1 MRRPSWFDVGEE
13 SLARRLAL
21 LPLDLLALAYGVGA
35 CAHRTSYTRGLLRPV
50 QLSCRVVSVGN
61 LVVGGS
67 GKTPMAA
74 WLAKELHQRG
84 HRVVLASR
92 GYARRGR
99 ERVEVVSDGRFVSS
113 TADAAGDEPI
123 LLAAHAPGV
132 PVLVGPDRD
141 VVGMRA
147 VSAFG
152 AQILVLDDGFH
163 HHRLARDLD
172 LVCFDGNA
180 GLGNRRV
187 LPRGPLREF
196 PSVLRLAD
204 ALAVID
210 GPLSEADQA
219 LLERFA
225 PAARRFVANRRPVAV
240 RRLAGGDCAPPQS
253 LEGLEV
259 GLLSGIARP
268 DSFRRTVESLGARV
282 IRERRFHDHHR
293 YRERD
298 LYSLEKDAP
307 VWLTTEKD
315 AVKILP
321 SWVGSADV
329 RVVSIEVVVE
339 DADRL
344 GDWLEDRLREQPIG
358 RDAALPAAA
367 EAPSVPR

>member
-1 MRRPSWFDVGEE
+1 MRRPGWFDEDPEG
-13 SLARRLAL
+13 LARRLAL
-21 LPLDLLALAYGVGA
+21 LPLDLLALGYGMGAY
-35 CAHRTSYTRGLLRPV
+35 AHRAVYRRGLLQPV

-74 WLAKELHQRG
+74 WLAKALHRRG

-99 ERVEVVSDGRFVSS
+99 ERVQVVSDGRFVSS
-113 TADAAGDEPI
+113 SAEAAGDEPL

-132 PVLVGPDRD
+132 PVLVGPDRG

-172 LVCFDGNA
+172 LLCVDGSG

-196 PSVLRLAD
+196 PSALRLAD

-210 GPLSEADQA
+210 GPLREADEA

-225 PAARRFVANRRPVAV
+225 PAARRFEAERRPVGV
-240 RRLAGGDCAPPQS
+240 RRLSGGDWESARS
-253 LEGLEV
+253 LADLEV

-282 IRERRFHDHHR
+282 IGERRYRDHHR

-298 LYSLEKDAP
+298 LRSLEEQAP

-321 SWVGSADV
+321 SWAGSADL
-329 RVVSIEVVVE
+329 RVVSIEMVVN
-339 DADRL
+339 DADHL
-344 GDWLEDRLREQPIG
+344 CDWLGDRLREKPIG
-358 RDAALPAAA
+358 RDAALPAEFAR
-367 EAPSVPR
+367 SR